1 MTVMFRPLIALGL
14 SAALTLPLAAQAAEP
29 EDAINYRQSALT
41 VMGWQMGPM
50 GAMAQGDMEYD
61 EKEFA
66 TRAHNLAA
74 VAHLPWEGFMEGT
87 LRGDGHGVETGA
99 LAKIGDDWEG
109 FEKRREAFKQ
119 EAATLA
125 QIVDD
130 GEEFSALRRQVGAVA
145 NSCKS
150 CHDDYRAE

>member
-1 MTVMFRPLIALGL
+1 MTVTFRPLIALGL
-14 SAALTLPLAAQAAEP
+14 SATLALPIVAQAAEP
-29 EDAINYRQSALT
+29 EDAIHYRQSALS

-50 GAMAQGDMEYD
+50 GAMAKGDMEYD
-61 EKEFA
+61 EEAFA
-66 TRAHNLAA
+66 TRANNLAA

-99 LAKIGDDWEG
+99 LAKIGDDWAG
-109 FEKRREAFKQ
+109 FEERQKTFEQ

-125 QIVDD
+125 QMVKD
-130 GEEFSALRRQVGAVA
+130 GEAFSALRAQVGAVGK
-145 NSCKS
+145 SCKG